1 MPGTR
6 EIRRRIRSINNT
18 RQITRAME
26 RVAAARL
33 RRSQQRVLAAR
44 PYAQKMREVLADLA
58 AHVGPEIAASHPL
71 MQRREVRAIGVI
83 VLTTDRGLCGALN
96 SNTIRFTLRFL
107 LDRQATPAQLVTVGR
122 KGPELLRSAGVN
134 IVAEFRDLGD
144 RPTLLD
150 TLPIVRIAMD
160 GFADGSFDEVHLIYP
175 QFVSTLVQRPT
186 VQQILPLSGVLA
198 GLGGEDSGR
207 HPRREIEFIYE
218 PNAREVLSRLLPR
231 FVEIQVYQALLET
244 IASEY
249 SARMVAMRNATENAT
264 ELLEE
269 LRLSYN
275 KARQAQITREIVEIA
290 TGAQAVSR

>member
-96 SNTIRFTLRFL
+96 SNTIRATLRFL
-107 LDRQATPAQLVTVGR
+107 LDHQATPAQLVTVGR

-186 VQQILPLSGVLA
+186 VQQILPLTGVLA
-198 GLGGEDSGR
+198 GLAEDVTGR
-207 HPRREIEFIYE
+207 YPRREIEFIYE